1 MMTRKSQDDY
11 HEMILAMLQVKK
23 ILSENKTKTN
33 SVLVSNLNK
42 VNTFTALILKQMQ
55 DLVFLCLMFTLPMQ
69 TR

>member
-55 DLVFLCLMFTLPMQ
+55 DLVFLCLMFTLLMQ